1 MGYRA
6 RQETNGRVMI
16 VRATQPLRLG
26 IVAGE
31 TSGDQLGGGLM
42 RSLTTLF
49 AAEGRSVEF
58 IGIGGDEM
66 AAAGLESLASFTSLS
81 VNGFVEPLRKLPL
94 LLRTLRRVVD
104 ECISRRVDAFIGVDF
119 NVFNLLI
126 ERRLRKNGVPT
137 VHYVSPSVYAWR
149 RGRTRSLTRST
160 DLLLTLYP
168 FEPAFYRDLPIQ
180 AVCVGHPLAQSI
192 GPAAGSAQARLD
204 ARTELEIGN
213 DARLIALLPGSRQSE
228 IRLMAPV
235 FIAAARILQRDL
247 GATFLIP
254 CVRKELEP
262 LLRSMLD
269 ANHDVAIRLLVGNA
283 RKVLAAC
290 DGALVKSGT
299 GTLEAMCIG
308 RPMVVSYKL
317 GPWSYQLARRLIKT
331 PFVALPNIL
340 AGRALVPEFLQ
351 DDATPANLAA
361 ALIREMQTAIDD
373 PEYLQRFRMLR
384 ESLAVGGGADMEAG
398 RAVHRFLAQ
407 GGV

>member
-1 MGYRA
+1 MTVQA
-6 RQETNGRVMI
+6 
-16 VRATQPLRLG
+16 AQPVRLG

-42 RSLTTLF
+42 RSLTALF

-58 IGIGGDEM
+58 IGIGGEEM
-66 AAAGLESLASFTSLS
+66 TAAGLTSLASFASLS
-81 VNGFVEPLRKLPL
+81 VNGFVEPLRKLPF
-94 LLRTLRRVVD
+94 LLRTLSRMVD
-104 ECISRRVDAFIGVDF
+104 QCISRRVDAFIGVDF

-126 ERRLRKNGVPT
+126 ERRLRKHGVPT

-149 RGRTRSLTRST
+149 QGRTRSLTRST

-180 AVCVGHPLAQSI
+180 VVCVGHPLAQSI
-192 GPAAGSAQARLD
+192 GPSAGSAQARLD
-204 ARTELEIGN
+204 ARAELGVAG
-213 DARLIALLPGSRQSE
+213 DTRLIALLPGSRHSE

-235 FIAAARILQRDL
+235 FIAAARILQRER
-247 GATFLIP
+247 GTTFLIP

-262 LLRSMLD
+262 LLQSMLD
-269 ANHDVAIRLLVGNA
+269 ANDDVAIRLLVGNA
-283 RKVLAAC
+283 RKVLSAC

-317 GPWSYQLARRLIKT
+317 GPWSYQLARRLIRT

-351 DDATPANLAA
+351 NDATPENLAS
-361 ALIREMQTAIDD
+361 ALALEMQSAIDD
-373 PEYLQRFRMLR
+373 PEYLDRFRALR
-384 ESLAVGGGADMEAG
+384 ESLAVGCGADEEAG
-398 RAVHRFLAQ
+398 KAVHRFLAE
-407 GGV
+407 GRV

>member
-1 MGYRA
+1 
-6 RQETNGRVMI
+6 MI
-16 VRATQPLRLG
+16 VQATQPVRLG

-42 RSLTTLF
+42 RSLTALF

-66 AAAGLESLASFTSLS
+66 SAAGLESLASFASLS
-81 VNGFVEPLRKLPL
+81 VNGFVEPLRKLPF
-94 LLRTLRRVVD
+94 LLRTLRHVVD
-104 ECISRRVDAFIGVDF
+104 QCILRGVDAFIGVDF
-119 NVFNLLI
+119 NVFNLLL
-126 ERRLRKNGVPT
+126 ERRLRKRGVPT

-149 RGRTRSLTRST
+149 RGRIRSLTRST

-192 GPAAGSAQARLD
+192 GPSAGSDQARLD
-204 ARTELEIGN
+204 ARIELEIAN
-213 DARLIALLPGSRQSE
+213 DARLIALLPGSRYSE
-228 IRLMAPV
+228 IRLMTPV
-235 FIAAARILQRDL
+235 FIAAARILQRNL
-247 GATFLIP
+247 GATFCIP

-262 LLRSMLD
+262 LLRSML
-269 ANHDVAIRLLVGNA
+269 AVNKDVDIRLLVGNA

-299 GTLEAMCIG
+299 GTLEGMCIG

-351 DDATPANLAA
+351 DDATPENLAA
-361 ALIREMQTAIDD
+361 ALTREMQSAIDD
-373 PEYLQRFRMLR
+373 PEYFQRFRSLR
-384 ESLAVGGGADMEAG
+384 ESLSLGGGADVEAG

-407 GGV
+407 GGA

>member
-1 MGYRA
+1 
-6 RQETNGRVMI
+6 MI
-16 VRATQPLRLG
+16 VRATQPVRLG

-58 IGIGGDEM
+58 IGIGGEEM
-66 AAAGLESLASFTSLS
+66 SAAGLENLASFASLS
-81 VNGFVEPLRKLPL
+81 VNGFVEPLRKLPF
-94 LLRTLRRVVD
+94 LLRTLRHVVD
-104 ECISRRVDAFIGVDF
+104 QCVSRRVDAFIGVDF

-126 ERRLRKNGVPT
+126 ERRLRKCGVPT

-168 FEPAFYRDLPIQ
+168 FEPAFYQDLPIQ
-180 AVCVGHPLAQSI
+180 AVCVGHPLAQSM
-192 GPAAGSAQARLD
+192 GPSAGSAEARLD
-204 ARTELEIGN
+204 ARTELEVER
-213 DARLIALLPGSRQSE
+213 DASLIALLPGSRQSE
-228 IRLMAPV
+228 IRLMAPIFV
-235 FIAAARILQRDL
+235 AAARILQRDL

-254 CVRKELEP
+254 CVRKDLEP
-262 LLRSMLD
+262 LLRAILD
-269 ANHDVAIRLLVGNA
+269 ANPDVSIRLLVGNA

-308 RPMVVSYKL
+308 RPMVVSYRL

-351 DDATPANLAA
+351 DDATPENLAA
-361 ALIREMQTAIDD
+361 ALIREMRAAIDD
-373 PEYLQRFRMLR
+373 PEYLQRFRTLR
-384 ESLAVGGGADMEAG
+384 ESLVLGGGADMEAG

-407 GGV
+407 GNV

>member
-1 MGYRA
+1 MTA
-6 RQETNGRVMI
+6 Q
-16 VRATQPLRLG
+16 AAQPVRLG

-42 RSLTTLF
+42 RSLTALF

-58 IGIGGDEM
+58 VGIGGDEM
-66 AAAGLESLASFTSLS
+66 TAAGLTSLVS
-81 VNGFVEPLRKLPL
+81 FASLSINGFVEPLRKLPF
-94 LLRTLRRVVD
+94 LLRTLRLVVD
-104 ECISRRVDAFIGVDF
+104 QCILRQVDAFIGVDF

-126 ERRLRKNGVPT
+126 ERRLRKRGVPT

-149 RGRTRSLTRST
+149 QGRTRSLARST

-192 GPAAGSAQARLD
+192 GPSAGSALARLD
-204 ARTELEIGN
+204 ARTELGVAN
-213 DARLIALLPGSRQSE
+213 DARLVALLPGSRHSE

-262 LLRSMLD
+262 LLLSMLD
-269 ANHDVAIRLLVGNA
+269 ANNDVDIRLLVGNA
-283 RKVLAAC
+283 RKALAAC

-317 GPWSYQLARRLIKT
+317 GPWSYQLARRMIRT

-340 AGRALVPEFLQ
+340 AGRSLVPEFLQ
-351 DDATPANLAA
+351 DDATPENLAT
-361 ALIREMQTAIDD
+361 ALAREMQTAIDD
-373 PEYLQRFRMLR
+373 PEYLHRFRTLR
-384 ESLAVGGGADMEAG
+384 ESLALGGGADVEAG
-398 RAVHRFLAQ
+398 RAVHAFLAQ
-407 GGV
+407 EGV

>member
-1 MGYRA
+1 MTVQA
-6 RQETNGRVMI
+6 
-16 VRATQPLRLG
+16 AQPVRLG

-42 RSLTTLF
+42 RSLTALF
-49 AAEGRSVEF
+49 AAEGRCVEF
-58 IGIGGDEM
+58 VGIGGDEM
-66 AAAGLESLASFTSLS
+66 TAAGLTSLVS
-81 VNGFVEPLRKLPL
+81 FASLSINGFVEPLRKLPF
-94 LLRTLRRVVD
+94 LLRTLKLVVD
-104 ECISRRVDAFIGVDF
+104 QCILRQVDAFIGVDF

-126 ERRLRKNGVPT
+126 ERRLRKRGVPT

-149 RGRTRSLTRST
+149 QGRTRSLARST

-192 GPAAGSAQARLD
+192 GPSAGSALARLD
-204 ARTELEIGN
+204 ARTELGVAN
-213 DARLIALLPGSRQSE
+213 DARLIALLPGSRHSE

-262 LLRSMLD
+262 LLLSMLD
-269 ANHDVAIRLLVGNA
+269 ANNDVDIRLLVGNA
-283 RKVLAAC
+283 RKALAAC

-317 GPWSYQLARRLIKT
+317 GPWSYQLARRLIRT

-340 AGRALVPEFLQ
+340 AGRSLVPEFLQ
-351 DDATPANLAA
+351 DDATPENLAT
-361 ALIREMQTAIDD
+361 ALAREMQTAIDD
-373 PEYLQRFRMLR
+373 PEYLHRFRTLR
-384 ESLAVGGGADMEAG
+384 ESLALGGGADVEAG
-398 RAVHRFLAQ
+398 RAVHEFLAQ
-407 GGV
+407 EGV